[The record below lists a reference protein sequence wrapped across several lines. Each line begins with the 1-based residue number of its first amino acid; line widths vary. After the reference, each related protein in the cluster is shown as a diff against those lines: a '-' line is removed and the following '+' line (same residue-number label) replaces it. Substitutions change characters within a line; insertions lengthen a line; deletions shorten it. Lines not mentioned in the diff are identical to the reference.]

1 MGNQPSIVQLEPDRE
16 RIETGGRTYFPQTEE
31 KETESRE
38 LFSSCGVQSKLKS
51 AIVTENTTHRKNSP
65 KMNINVRRVQSSHE
79 EEKHQVE
86 DLTLTEEIGGKRNNI
101 GGAGGIPLSKGRSQH
116 LGITAEKVRYREE
129 IEKNE
134 VHGNTP
140 TAKICKNKHMSHKK
154 ETNSNGE
161 RIQEDEEEEEK
172 KPTITE
178 GVLEV
183 IVSNPLGNQPNNE
196 NQSFIV
202 QDNLKQNEEKFSF
215 DLNSSY
221 GVVLQGKLEG
231 TCQNASHNRIYDISR
246 EYERATGRKIE
257 CETLVDPRAEQ
268 IVVTSAG
275 KSFWIIP
282 STHSF
287 SRHSGVCALLGDK
300 NIKPIPHQL
309 QVGDI
314 LRLGSVGLLVTEIN
328 NGKYTKND
336 TPSNESKEN
345 DRKSNIDDNKIKKET
360 SNFPISIAKQSSQ
373 DDQEIEYI
381 IDSTTE
387 HVQPE
392 ITGRIR
398 DHISAQWPTRLAR
411 NRRSMEG
418 SESML
423 QCYIC
428 MDGEESEED
437 PLIAP
442 CDCKGGTAF
451 LHLSC
456 LKKLIEVDEES
467 RFRLRSSSKRKVKC
481 SRECPQCRVCKGYY
495 ATHKRHLTDGRIEAV
510 QCEDTKPPYITMT
523 VITKHDKVPELF
535 NTFYRISFNGGISE
549 VSIGRAAICDVVIA
563 YRTVSTKH
571 AVIKYDSKTGAF
583 YFVDAKSSNGSLL
596 YLRRAVELHRNKKIH
611 LRLGRCML
619 SLLVGDPP
627 KNKTSS
633 AISKI
638 ANTASASM
646 NAFGSVIS
654 KAMTNMIPK
663 GNNLANKL
671 QINFC
676 NPNDEEMEKAIGK
689 EFLSLLASQQDPVK
703 VNKINQYHPLTR
715 CNINVLGQIA
725 LQRAE
730 SKVSKYDPKLDQVQD
745 FKIFAQ
751 SRLGEGLSETFNQDS
766 SEIRNSNSKRHY
778 ISSNSNFHQN
788 SQHLGSLHKQ
798 NSPSDAYDDF
808 SDGSRQQNNRLYQP
822 STTNLNGYSNSF
834 SLSNE
839 SGFNISRSTQQLFF
853 QRGLSNLTYKQS
865 DENEA
870 TRLAEISNWDSEI
883 NESILSSLKHEE
895 SGFPR
900 NEKNLSL
907 SSSNLSDTWNHE
919 PATFQPHRSSS
930 FREKYPDQNSN
941 HQRVMDS
948 VNAAKQINMMG
959 NSSNSEYSRSS
970 ASFPSV
976 NLPTMN
982 NNHDIHHCNSPR
994 NMLLQDT
1001 ESLVTA
1007 NESSRFQG
1015 TWSNNLQV
1023 RQTFENECL
1032 SASSMSSSNF
1042 NRNMEQGDI
1051 SIGRQSHRPLGDGE
1065 TPFDAHDEDMMF
1077 TAPLDCY
1084 NEDEEEE
1091 VDIDFMVNA
1100 DSHSGFTNIHRDIID
1115 PQLLEDY
1122 GYSLKQGFPHE
1133 VVDTNILL
1141 RPGLCRGVYAQH
1153 VKDESENQATGTKN
1167 FHMISEMSEEE
1178 MDDSFTKTNIRPL
1191 KFSRTQEYQ
1200 RNR

>member
-1 MGNQPSIVQLEPDRE
+1 MGVYVVKTMGNQPSIVQLEPDRE

-38 LFSSCGVQSKLKS
+38 VFSSAGVQSKLKS

-86 DLTLTEEIGGKRNNI
+86 DLTLTGEIEGKRNNI
-101 GGAGGIPLSKGRSQH
+101 GEAGGIPLTKGRSQH

-140 TAKICKNKHMSHKK
+140 TAKLCKNKHMSHKK
-154 ETNSNGE
+154 EIKSNGE
-161 RIQEDEEEEEK
+161 RIQEDEEEGEEK
-172 KPTITE
+172 KPTTTE

-183 IVSNPLGNQPNNE
+183 IVSNPLGNQLNNE
-196 NQSFIV
+196 NQSFIA
-202 QDNLKQNEEKFSF
+202 QDNLKQNEEKYSF

-360 SNFPISIAKQSSQ
+360 SNFRISIAKQSSH
-373 DDQEIEYI
+373 DGQEIEYI
-381 IDSTTE
+381 MDSTTE

-411 NRRSMEG
+411 NRSMEG

-442 CDCKGGTAF
+442 CNCKGGTAF

-535 NTFYRISFNGGISE
+535 NTFYRLSFNGGISE
-549 VSIGRAAICDVVIA
+549 VSIGRAASCDVVIA

-571 AVIKYDSKTGAF
+571 ALIKFDAKTGAY
-583 YFVDAKSSNGSLL
+583 YFLDAKSSNGSLL
-596 YLRRAVELHRNKKIH
+596 YLRQAVELHRHKKFH

-619 SLLVGDPP
+619 SLVAGNIPA
-627 KNKTSS
+627 KNSKNSS
-633 AISKI
+633 TVSKI
-638 ANTASASM
+638 ANAASTSV
-646 NAFGSVIS
+646 NVLGSAVS
-654 KAMTNMIPK
+654 KAMSSMIPK
-663 GNNLANKL
+663 GNNLANKRL
-671 QINFC
+671 IYFC
-676 NPNDEEMEKAIGK
+676 DPNDGEMKKTIGTD
-689 EFLSLLASQQDPVK
+689 FFGLLGYQQDPIQI
-703 VNKINQYHPLTR
+703 NKNNQNHPLTR
-715 CNINVLGQIA
+715 LNMSAISQLTLHRTGSSSTIDHKSERIA
-725 LQRAE
+725 NFYNFGKMRRGHEESDMMNSLQN
-730 SKVSKYDPKLDQVQD
+730 D
-745 FKIFAQ
+745 F
-751 SRLGEGLSETFNQDS
+751 QDS
-766 SEIRNSNSKRHY
+766 TSAIHSSSVARQGLLSIQRN
-778 ISSNSNFHQN
+778 
-788 SQHLGSLHKQ
+788 
-798 NSPSDAYDDF
+798 
-808 SDGSRQQNNRLYQP
+808 
-822 STTNLNGYSNSF
+822 
-834 SLSNE
+834 E
-839 SGFNISRSTQQLFF
+839 
-853 QRGLSNLTYKQS
+853 SNLTFKQS
-865 DENEA
+865 DENEVA
-870 TRLAEISNWDSEI
+870 NLTDLDIHN
-883 NESILSSLKHEE
+883 LKL
-895 SGFPR
+895 R
-900 NEKNLSL
+900 DAILSL
-907 SSSNLSDTWNHE
+907 SLQNADGEFSGDSENVSSSHVSDSWVNE
-919 PATFQPHRSSS
+919 PTMFQPHRSCSYRQNYSDLNSKEIERTSS
-930 FREKYPDQNSN
+930 DT
-941 HQRVMDS
+941 M
-948 VNAAKQINMMG
+948 KQIQIITNDHSVEDCKN
-959 NSSNSEYSRSS
+959 NSI
-970 ASFPSV
+970 FPSV
-976 NLPTMN
+976 KLPTMN
-982 NNHDIHHCNSPR
+982 KNNKNTMDQYDRSNRSRIV
-994 NMLLQDT
+994 QDT
-1001 ESLVTA
+1001 EFPHNQDNSTQNTYNPNLSTSFI
-1007 NESSRFQG
+1007 SSNHVNGDGPPDPIIFTRNQ
-1015 TWSNNLQV
+1015 S
-1023 RQTFENECL
+1023 RQT
-1032 SASSMSSSNF
+1032 S
-1042 NRNMEQGDI
+1042 
-1051 SIGRQSHRPLGDGE
+1051 E
-1065 TPFDAHDEDMMF
+1065 TPLEMNDDDMMF
-1077 TAPLDCY
+1077 TAPLETYD
-1084 NEDEEEE
+1084 NEDEENEPDFRHNFLANARSRCAS
-1091 VDIDFMVNA
+1091 DINGY
-1100 DSHSGFTNIHRDIID
+1100 SID
-1115 PQLLEDY
+1115 PELLKDY
-1122 GYSLKQGFPHE
+1122 GYSMDPGFKHE
-1133 VVDTNILL
+1133 IDTTMLL
-1141 RPGLCRGVYAQH
+1141 RQGLSRGVFTPH
-1153 VKDESENQATGTKN
+1153 GKDDDENIHSGQDNLSEVPELGDQ
-1167 FHMISEMSEEE
+1167 E
-1178 MDDSFTKTNIRPL
+1178 MDDSYLQMNFRPL
-1191 KFSRTQEYQ
+1191 KFSRTREYQ
-1200 RNR
+1200 R